1 MADRIEKLMAEWEP
15 KLRRAFL
22 ETFRKIRD
30 RVEIARLTAMVR
42 AGDIAGAVQA
52 VGLDVAQ
59 FRPLGAALEA
69 MFEAGGIDATAGI
82 RVVRGP
88 LGFRIAPVFDVRAPN
103 ADIWIR
109 SHTTDLIRQISEDQR
124 ALIAQAMLPLSSGAD
139 PLLTG
144 DTPQKI
150 ALDLVGRVSSVTRSR
165 EGGILGLTSQQAE
178 WARRY
183 EMELG
188 GGIVPPD
195 ANALTR
201 KLRDRRFDKSIAKAI
216 RENAPLPEKTRQAMI
231 AAYRNRTLRYRAD
244 TIALNEASTG
254 LHQAQV
260 EAWDQAVGRGAVAA
274 DKVKRFW
281 ITAGDD
287 HVRPLHRKVPGMNA
301 EGVGLHQEFQTPKGP
316 AMQPG
321 WRFDPGCRC
330 RVRVRVIED

>member
-1 MADRIEKLMAEWEP
+1 MADRIEKLMADWEP
-15 KLRRAFL
+15 KVRDAVLAS
-22 ETFRKIRD
+22 FRQIRD
-30 RVEIARLTAMVR
+30 RVEIARLKALIK
-42 AGDIAGAVQA
+42 AGDVAGTLQA
-52 VGLDVAQ
+52 IGLDPAN
-59 FRPLGAALEA
+59 FRPLSAVLAA
-69 MFEAGGIDATAGI
+69 MFEAGGLDATAGI
-82 RVVRGP
+82 KVVRGP
-88 LGFRIAPVFDVRAPN
+88 LGFRIAPLFDVRAPS
-103 ADIWIR
+103 ADFWIR
-109 SHTTDLIRQISEDQR
+109 THTTDLIRQITEDQR
-124 ALIAQAMLPLSSGAD
+124 VMVAQAMLPLTSGAD

-150 ALDLVGRVSSVTRSR
+150 ALDLVGRVSGVTGHR
-165 EGGILGLTSQQAE
+165 EGGLIGLTSQQAE

-183 EMELG
+183 EIELG

-201 KLRDRRFDKSIAKAI
+201 KLRDKRFDRTVAKAI
-216 RENAPLPEKTRQAMI
+216 REGTPIPAKTREAMA
-231 AAYRNRTLRYRAD
+231 AAYRNRTLRYRAE
-244 TIALNEASTG
+244 TIALNEASTS
-254 LHQAQV
+254 LHQSQI

-287 HVRPLHRKVPGMNA
+287 HVRPLHRKVPGMNKD
-301 EGVGLHQEFQTPKGP
+301 GVGLHQEFQTPKGP

>member
-15 KLRRAFL
+15 KLRKAFL

-82 RVVRGP
+82 KVVRGP

-103 ADIWIR
+103 ADSWIR
-109 SHTTDLIRQISEDQR
+109 SHTTDLIRQISDDQR
-124 ALIAQAMLPLSSGAD
+124 TMIAQAMATLSSAAD
-139 PLLTG
+139 PMATG
-144 DTPQKI
+144 KTPESV
-150 ALDLVGRVSSVTRSR
+150 ALDLVGRVSRVTGSR
-165 EGGILGLTSQQAE
+165 EGGVLGLTSQQAE

-201 KLRDRRFDKSIAKAI
+201 KLRDRRFDRSVEKAI
-216 RENAPLPEKTRQAMI
+216 REQQPLPDKIRLAMA
-231 AAYRNRTLRYRAD
+231 AAYKNRTLRYRAEV
-244 TIALNEASTG
+244 IALNESSTA
-254 LHQAQV
+254 LHQAQIV
-260 EAWDQAVGRGAVAA
+260 AMEQAVERGAVAK
-274 DKVKRFW
+274 DRVRRLW
-281 ITAGDD
+281 VTAGDD
-287 HVRPLHRKVPGMNA
+287 HVRPMHRAVPGMNQG
-301 EGVGLHQEFQTPKGP
+301 GVGLHEPFNTPKGQFL
-316 AMQPG
+316 QPG

-330 RVRVRVIED
+330 RVLIRIRED